1 MENTQENAPEE
12 IKGQKTK
19 KKYGAKTL
27 LLGGIVIIIIAI
39 AISDSIDTPTGQP
52 ANVASNIEQAEQI
65 NTPVAENVS
74 LPEDSQKRIE
84 AIVKSLS
91 PNYEVTIFDKNSN
104 MGSKIQPPFEII
116 INADTT
122 SCMFAKQ
129 INFDLMSKLYSDPI
143 ARKNIARMR
152 LNVRKY
158 LSTSLGGDDAREM
171 AVDSWR
177 DSGPTNFLKVLT
189 QMGSGDL
196 SIRDMERQTWG
207 KPLEGCQ

>member
-1 MENTQENAPEE
+1 MENKQENAPVE
-12 IKGQKTK
+12 IKEQKAK

-27 LLGGIVIIIIAI
+27 LIGGVIIIFIAI
-39 AISDSIDTPTGQP
+39 AISSSMDTPTEQQM
-52 ANVASNIEQAEQI
+52 NVASNVEQAEQK
-65 NTPVAENVS
+65 NSPVVEKVS
-74 LPEDSQKRIE
+74 LPEEPQQRIE
-84 AIVKSLS
+84 AIVKGLS
-91 PNYEVTIFDKNSN
+91 PSYEITIFDKNSN
-104 MGSKIQPPFEII
+104 IGSKIQPPFEII
-116 INADTT
+116 INTDTT

-129 INFDLMSKLYSDPI
+129 INFDLISNLYSDPV
-143 ARKNIARMR
+143 ARKNIARIR

-171 AVDSWR
+171 PVESWK

-196 SIRDMERQTWG
+196 SFRDMERQTWG